1 MCIHFNRKTRKR
13 ELRKKSHTE
22 HRPQKQSG
30 FVFLS
35 PTAQR
40 WGRCVGFFRLASL
53 DDFLPLFSRA
63 RGVSY
68 FCFLCFFAFA
78 RVGWFVSLTIIG
90 TLVFFVSIT
99 GNLSQYVKQEDFPSR
114 IYQEQRQTIDRMS
127 CQHEQY
133 PCKGCTRLELKRET
147 YHCDGPSQN
156 RPSA

>member
-1 MCIHFNRKTRKR
+1 MIRFSLKFKPCAALARVLLMLTRHSVNGLSLFLINAAWK
-13 ELRKKSHTE
+13 
-22 HRPQKQSG
+22 
-30 FVFLS
+30 VFL
-35 PTAQR
+35 
-40 WGRCVGFFRLASL
+40 FNI
-53 DDFLPLFSRA
+53 
-63 RGVSY
+63 
-68 FCFLCFFAFA
+68 
-78 RVGWFVSLTIIG
+78 FV
-90 TLVFFVSIT
+90 VSIT